1 MTQTRFGEQ
10 ACQKVLARLDSYIDN
25 ELLTESSLELM
36 EHFQRCT
43 ACTRESQER
52 RKVRARL
59 QSAVRE
65 VRVPHGLEDRV
76 RDRLRQA
83 REPRPKRFHLMAMAA
98 TLAVCFG
105 SWVACQLGALRLT
118 TASQESYVAAISG
131 QVASIIRVGLGDHLH
146 CALLRQRGRR
156 PEGGVDKLPA
166 EFKELIP
173 IVHQHLPAHLPLV
186 LAHECRYHSR
196 NFVHLTFQNGRT
208 LLSLVIA
215 RKQDGESLDGANLPR
230 GLSQVGIPMYTAA
243 SGGFHV
249 AAFESRGFLVYTVSD
264 LSQTDNLDV
273 LAVLAPSL
281 QDFLNQ
287 MVA

>member
-52 RKVRARL
+52 RNVRARL
-59 QSAVRE
+59 QTAVRE
-65 VRVPHGLEDRV
+65 VRVPPGLEDRV
-76 RDRLRQA
+76 RDRLRQT
-83 REPRPKRFHLMAMAA
+83 REPRPKRFLPDVDCGYPCS
-98 TLAVCFG
+98 L
-105 SWVACQLGALRLT
+105 LRIVGCLSARC
-118 TASQESYVAAISG
+118 ASADHGIPGVVRGGDLRE
-131 QVASIIRVGLGDHLH
+131 VASIIRVGLGDHLH

-156 PEGGVDKLPA
+156 SEDGVDKLPV

-173 IVHQHLPAHLPLV
+173 IVHQHLPADLPLV
-186 LAHECRYHSR
+186 LAHECRYHGR

-215 RKQDGESLDGANLPR
+215 KKQDGESLDGANLPR
-230 GLSQVGIPMYTAA
+230 ALSQSGIPMYTAGA
-243 SGGFHV
+243 RGFEV

-264 LSQTDNLDV
+264 LSQTNNLSV
-273 LAVLAPSL
+273 LAALAPSL
-281 QDFLNQ
+281 QNFLNQ